1 MLPSSGLALSTPA
14 TGRDPTRCRTTSAP
28 CPAPAPCK
36 GAVDGASIPWET
48 GGIRIVVAREDVA
61 AMLEHAGPTV
71 GHRVEALGGIGATRY
86 AFAGAAT

>member
-1 MLPSSGLALSTPA
+1 
-14 TGRDPTRCRTTSAP
+14 
-28 CPAPAPCK
+28 
-36 GAVDGASIPWET
+36 VDGASIPWET